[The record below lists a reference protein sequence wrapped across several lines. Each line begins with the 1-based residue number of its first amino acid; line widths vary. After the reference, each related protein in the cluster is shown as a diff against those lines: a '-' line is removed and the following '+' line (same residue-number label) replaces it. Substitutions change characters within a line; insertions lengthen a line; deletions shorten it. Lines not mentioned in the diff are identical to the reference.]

1 MFKSILLSF
10 LLCSLLLFLVGFFP
24 HVLLID
30 TFACFVVFTFCLFAH
45 VHCPFSRAK
54 VFRTLTSAPPFSKG
68 KPEPFSRVLGG
79 FSRKYG
85 MHDPSIR
92 TWILDDFGWN
102 GSFWW
107 PFLGP
112 GLGPGVGPGSSC
124 IPGPW
129 SWVVIPWSSSWVLV
143 LGPGPWA
150 LSLGLGACPWALSSG
165 LVLGPC
171 PWALSSGLVLGA
183 CPWALSSGLVLGPCP
198 WALLVLGPCPRAL
211 SSGLVLGP
219 CPWALSFGPL
229 QNVTQ
234 CQTRFEGHVCFRKH
248 LQGDRTSI

>member
-54 VFRTLTSAPPFSKG
+54 VFRTLTSA
-68 KPEPFSRVLGG
+68 
-79 FSRKYG
+79 G
-85 MHDPSIR
+85 MHDPCIR

-102 GSFWW
+102 GTFWS

-112 GLGPGVGPGSSC
+112 GLGPGLLGPGSSC
-124 IPGPW
+124 TPAPG
-129 SWVVIPWSSSWVLV
+129 SWF
-143 LGPGPWA
+143 LGLRPGS
-150 LSLGLGACPWALSSG
+150 LSLG

-171 PWALSSGLVLGA
+171 PWALSSGLVLGP
-183 CPWALSSGLVLGPCP
+183 CPRALSSGLVLGPCP
-198 WALLVLGPCPRAL
+198 RALSSGLVLGPCPRAL

-219 CPWALSFGPL
+219 CPWALLVLGPCPWAL
-229 QNVTQ
+229 SLGLVLWAFAKCDTMPNEIWGTCLFQETF
-234 CQTRFEGHVCFRKH
+234 TGR
-248 LQGDRTSI
+248 